1 MSLSKFTLAKSLEK
15 IKLLFFSL
23 ALTLAVP
30 MALPA
35 QTVAGVISGVIK
47 DAAGHPV
54 ASASVTITNQKT
66 NAKRTATADANGEFI
81 LTLVPPGTYRIEAR
95 GGANLSYR
103 VTIPLEVNQ
112 EMHLDLTLTA
122 GGDRVEVTAT
132 PPLVRAESSEM
143 GGVIEN
149 RMVTGLPLDGR
160 RFYDLCLLLPGVVPP
175 AEGSAGSVR
184 GALALNVN
192 GAREDANNFLLD
204 GAYNADPKLNGVGT
218 TPSVDAV
225 QEFEVATST
234 YDTRDRKSTRLNS
247 SHANISYAVFCL

>member
-1 MSLSKFTLAKSLEK
+1 MRLSKSILAKSLEK
-15 IKLLFFSL
+15 IKLLLFSL
-23 ALTLAVP
+23 ALTIAVQ
-30 MALPA
+30 MAVQA
-35 QTVAGVISGVIK
+35 QTVGGVISGVIK

-54 ASASVTITNQKT
+54 ASASVTITSQKT

-81 LTLVPPGTYRIEAR
+81 ITLVPPGTYHIEVR
-95 GGANLSYR
+95 GGPNLSYR

-122 GGDRVEVTAT
+122 GGNRVEVTAT

-175 AEGSAGSVR
+175 AKA
-184 GALALNVN
+184 AI
-192 GAREDANNFLLD
+192 F
-204 GAYNADPKLNGVGT
+204 
-218 TPSVDAV
+218 PSRV
-225 QEFEVATST
+225 TLR
-234 YDTRDRKSTRLNS
+234 TRAPVLM
-247 SHANISYAVFCL
+247 